1 MTISMSNVYLT
12 SDDSH
17 VNIIYECIYIGYYVY
32 MEASGQ
38 LLGQSAALLSV
49 PMTTSSVGICM
60 SWWYHM
66 YGADIDRLNVY
77 ALRSGG
83 SDNLE
88 WVRTGNQGNDWMQGQ
103 VYVTGDFTV
112 SFSIFMLFS
121 ST

>member
-1 MTISMSNVYLT
+1 MNLYFL
-12 SDDSH
+12 
-17 VNIIYECIYIGYYVY
+17 IGHYVY

-49 PMTTSSVGICM
+49 PMTTDSVGVCM

-83 SDNLE
+83 SNDLE
-88 WVRTGNQGNDWMQGQ
+88 WVRMGNQGNDWMQGH

-112 SFSIFMLFS
+112 SFSMFVFFLVPTHVHVCHYLFS
-121 ST
+121 SWFTL